1 MTVGNWGTVHIREI
15 TPKDFYLAQILR
27 AKGASLMPLVKRL
40 VLNIEVVNELPGP
53 VFKKFMNWVIENIL
67 EGNILTVDNWLEVS
81 FHLCK
86 QRWDQSMD
94 WLETQPMSKIR
105 AMIDILERHV
115 EAEKDAMKRA

>member
-1 MTVGNWGTVHIREI
+1 
-15 TPKDFYLAQILR
+15 
-27 AKGASLMPLVKRL
+27 MPLVKRL